1 MNSLVFAAASIKLKS
16 LFMRAYWEVNFDYP
30 LSVFG
35 KIENPWI
42 HKIVLLTYTLNSKKL
57 SRQKFYNHLVY
68 EFTAHYAYYA

>member
-35 KIENPWI
+35 KIEKP
-42 HKIVLLTYTLNSKKL
+42 LNS
-57 SRQKFYNHLVY
+57 
-68 EFTAHYAYYA
+68 

>member
-35 KIENPWI
+35 KIEKP
-42 HKIVLLTYTLNSKKL
+42 LNSKNCFADIYIKF
-57 SRQKFYNHLVY
+57 QKTEQAEIL
-68 EFTAHYAYYA
+68 